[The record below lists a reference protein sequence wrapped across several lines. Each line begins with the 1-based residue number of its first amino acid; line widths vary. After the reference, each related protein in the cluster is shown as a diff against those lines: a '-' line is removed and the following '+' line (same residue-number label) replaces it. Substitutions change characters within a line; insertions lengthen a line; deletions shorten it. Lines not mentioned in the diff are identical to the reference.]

1 MEDYLKLLIKGKKN
15 ISDSNFVHVR
25 ETMKTI
31 IVEVVPAL
39 AQDVE
44 GFPNKPVASKQL
56 FKMSLIVIAK
66 IAAFQPF
73 LNELTEIRDIV
84 MI

>member
-44 GFPNKPVASKQL
+44 GYPNKPVASK
-56 FKMSLIVIAK
+56 
-66 IAAFQPF
+66 
-73 LNELTEIRDIV
+73 
-84 MI
+84 

>member
-25 ETMKTI
+25 ETMKTVI
-31 IVEVVPAL
+31 AEVVPAL

-44 GFPNKPVASKQL
+44 GYPNKPVASK
-56 FKMSLIVIAK
+56 
-66 IAAFQPF
+66 
-73 LNELTEIRDIV
+73 
-84 MI
+84 